1 MEFFPLN
8 SLPPDHFLSQPR
20 PDSSNPTFP
29 GVVDTTTLAA
39 HDFDVDNR
47 SGFMPP
53 QEPLGR
59 LPAQWE
65 AWEEV
70 LDAAISDRLQLG
82 EKADQGVQEREKS
95 LRWRSRVREVSFF
108 SPLPSRLTTGT
119 ITINHYQLPIL
130 TTTELK
136 RSEVVLRRSHI
147 VLAWIMHF
155 YIRTIPPGEP
165 IRIPPSVTI
174 PLLQVSNHLQLPP
187 VLTYSDDVLYNWKS
201 KSSSSPGLGV
211 PDLQDLQCHTLFTG
225 TKDEE
230 EFYLSSARIEL
241 RGVDALSLMRST
253 MDELFVGD
261 EIAVKRITT
270 YLTRLATVI
279 NDLTGLLMAIRDGC
293 NPEVFYH
300 EIRPWFKGADSD
312 GEPWVFEGLDRE
324 EAEGLEVPA
333 ELSGPSAGQSSLIH
347 ALDIFLGV
355 HEYSHSSTITGDE
368 SLSSSASASAS
379 TSSSSPPPTNAKKSF
394 LDRMRLY
401 MPRHHRNFLSHLGS
415 SQRPLRQFV
424 INNAGAGQE
433 GSALMDAYNQAI
445 VALKEFRDKHIV
457 IVTLYIIGPARRATQ
472 RSTETE
478 GGEEVQQ
485 GKEELKGT
493 GGTNLARFLK
503 DVRDGTKGATLDRAI

>member
-1 MEFFPLN
+1 MEFFPMN

-20 PDSSNPTFP
+20 PDSSNPIFP

-70 LDAAISDRLQLG
+70 LDAAITDRLQLG
-82 EKADQGVQEREKS
+82 EKADQGLEEREKS
-95 LRWRSRVREVSFF
+95 SRWRSRVRE
-108 SPLPSRLTTGT
+108 
-119 ITINHYQLPIL
+119 LPIL
-130 TTTELK
+130 PTTELK
-136 RSEVVLRRSHI
+136 ISEVVLRRSHI

-187 VLTYSDDVLYNWKS
+187 VLTYSDDVLYNWKF
-201 KSSSSPGLGV
+201 KSSSPSGLGV

-241 RGVDALSLMRST
+241 RGVEALSLMRST

-261 EIAVKRITT
+261 EIAVKRITN

-279 NDLTGLLMAIRDGC
+279 NDLTSLLMAVRGGC
-293 NPEVFYH
+293 DPEVFYH

-324 EAEGLEVPA
+324 EAEGLEIPT

-355 HEYSHSSTITGDE
+355 HEYSHSKSITGDE
-368 SLSSSASASAS
+368 SSSSASPS
-379 TSSSSPPPTNAKKSF
+379 TSTSTSTSSPPPTNEKKSF

-401 MPRHHRNFLSHLGS
+401 MPRHHRNFLGHLAS

-424 INNAGAGQE
+424 INNAGTGQE
-433 GSALMDAYNQAI
+433 G
-445 VALKEFRDKHIV
+445 
-457 IVTLYIIGPARRATQ
+457 AR
-472 RSTETE
+472 
-478 GGEEVQQ
+478 
-485 GKEELKGT
+485 
-493 GGTNLARFLK
+493 
-503 DVRDGTKGATLDRAI
+503 